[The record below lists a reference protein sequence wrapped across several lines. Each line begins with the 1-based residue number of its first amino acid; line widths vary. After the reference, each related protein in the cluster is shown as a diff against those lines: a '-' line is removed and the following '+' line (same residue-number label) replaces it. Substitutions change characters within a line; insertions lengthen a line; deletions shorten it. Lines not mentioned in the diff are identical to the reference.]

1 MRAGD
6 WNLIEDDAGKLGQFR
21 IIQAEQR
28 FRSALRW
35 LETFESATWPEVRV
49 FLSSYCPP
57 GETFELLMSK
67 CRTWEEKGTP
77 PWKVRDGPRRLDDEL
92 RLAMAEFRKGFDSL
106 SLIGSVISPLDE
118 GDTIPFRMVEPVL
131 LDPFAGSGG
140 FLTITGPPRKGK
152 TGFACLVMEAW
163 LRADPKSIVLSNVIM
178 SHAVDRVFETPGV
191 KALQERV
198 IRAVKERRKW
208 LWVFDDAGLK
218 WLKQR
223 AMSGTNIDL
232 EQFARIVPKHG
243 GSFVYIDQR
252 EGGIPT
258 TIGEF
263 SDARVR
269 CLRPGFVIARL
280 PEFNGAIRDVPKAL
294 TPYVS
299 EARSAF
305 LMDAD
310 IQGLIESIPRPEQGM
325 EVG

>member
-1 MRAGD
+1 MRTGD
-6 WNLIEDDAGKLGQFR
+6 WNLIEDEAGKLGQFR

-28 FRSALRW
+28 YRSALRW
-35 LETFESATWPEVRV
+35 LELFESATWPEVRV
-49 FLSSYCPP
+49 FLSSFCPP
-57 GETFELLMSK
+57 GEIFEVLLSR
-67 CRTWEEKGTP
+67 CRTWEEKAIP
-77 PWKVRDGPRRLDDEL
+77 PWKVKEDGKRLDDEL

-118 GDTIPFRMVEPVL
+118 GDTLPFRMVEPVL

-163 LRADPKSIVLSNVIM
+163 LRADPRAWVLTNVIM
-178 SHAVDRVFETPGV
+178 SHAMDRVHETSGV
-191 KALQERV
+191 TALRQRV
-198 IRAVKERRKW
+198 VQAVKERRKW

-223 AMSGTNIDL
+223 AMSGTNIEL

-243 GSFVYIDQR
+243 GSFIYIDQR

-263 SDARVR
+263 ADSRIR
-269 CLRPGFVIARL
+269 CLRPGFALARL
-280 PEFNGAIRDVPKAL
+280 PDFSGAVRDIPKPL
-294 TPYVS
+294 SPYIS

-305 LMDAD
+305 LIDSD
-310 IQGLIESIPRPEQGM
+310 IQGLIEAIPRPSETV
-325 EVG
+325 EVA

>member
-1 MRAGD
+1 L
-6 WNLIEDDAGKLGQFR
+6 NPIEDETGKLGQFR

-28 FRSALRW
+28 YRSALRW
-35 LETFESATWPEVRV
+35 LELFDVATWPEVRT

-57 GETFELLMSK
+57 GETFEMFLLKFRS
-67 CRTWEEKGTP
+67 WEGQGKQPADVHE
-77 PWKVRDGPRRLDDEL
+77 DGKRLDDEL
-92 RLAMAEFRKGFDSL
+92 RLAMAEMRKGFDSL

-118 GDTIPFRMVEPVL
+118 GDSLPFRMVEPVL
-131 LDPFAGSGG
+131 LDPFQGSGG

-163 LRADPKSIVLSNVIM
+163 LRADPRAIVLSNVIM
-178 SHAVDRVFETPGV
+178 SHAVDRIIEVPGV
-191 KALQERV
+191 KALQEQIIKAV
-198 IRAVKERRKW
+198 IEKRRW

-223 AMSGTNIDL
+223 AMLGTNIDL

-243 GSFVYIDQR
+243 GSFIYIDQR

-263 SDARVR
+263 SDSRVR
-269 CLRPGFVIARL
+269 CLRPGFALAHL
-280 PEFNGAIRDVPKAL
+280 PDFNGSVRDIPKPT

-305 LMDAD
+305 LMDSD
-310 IQGLIESIPRPEQGM
+310 IHDLIEAIPRPEQA
-325 EVG
+325 VKVV